1 MLTLY
6 ISGKG
11 DRPLFKR
18 VVLAMTIETSE
29 KIQNDLVR
37 TIKNNPRQFF
47 MAKVDKVTVVNQ
59 QPAIMDISV
68 TKKKSKCRSRGG
80 CVRMTNV

>member
-68 TKKKSKCRSRGG
+68 TKKNQ
-80 CVRMTNV
+80 NVEAEEGALG